1 MEVRASCVLMQGNEV
16 FQTRDCS
23 CESVQH
29 MRYVC
34 GNEVPF
40 LYWVESVQKDA
51 DTFPRFF

>member
-29 MRYVC
+29 MRYVS